1 MKDLKIIMHLIN
13 NIMENFNDTNTPLFS
28 FNGLNGMSRIVDITD
43 GDTIK
48 AIINFKD
55 NYYKIIVRLNDIDTC
70 ETKSKCEENKNLG
83 IDAKKRLY
91 NLITDKTIDGNDKK
105 LIKQE
110 LLNNCYLVYLKCYD
124 FDKYGR
130 VLGDIY
136 KNENENNS
144 FSSIL
149 INEKLAYTYGGK
161 TKLTEKE
168 QLDLLK

>member
-1 MKDLKIIMHLIN
+1 MDLKIILHLI
-13 NIMENFNDTNTPLFS
+13 NIMENFNDTNTPVFS
-28 FNGLNGMSRIVDITD
+28 FNGINGMSRVVDITD

-55 NYYKIIVRLNDIDTC
+55 SYYKIIVRLNNIDTC

-83 IDAKKRLY
+83 IEAKKRLY
-91 NLITDKTIDGNDKK
+91 NLITNKTIDTNDKK
-105 LIKQE
+105 QIKQE
-110 LLNNCYLVYLKCYD
+110 LNNNCYLIYLKCYD

-136 KNENENNS
+136 YNDTDDTS

-149 INEKLAYTYGGK
+149 IKEKLAYVYGGK

-168 QLDLLK
+168 QIEILQ

>member
-1 MKDLKIIMHLIN
+1 MDLKIILHLI
-13 NIMENFNDTNTPLFS
+13 NIMENFNDTNTPVFS
-28 FNGLNGMSRIVDITD
+28 FNGINGMSRVVDITD

-55 NYYKIIVRLNDIDTC
+55 SYYKIIVRLNNIDTC

-83 IDAKKRLY
+83 IEAKKRLY
-91 NLITDKTIDGNDKK
+91 NLITNKTIDTNDKK
-105 LIKQE
+105 QIKQE
-110 LLNNCYLVYLKCYD
+110 LNNNCYLIYLKCYD

-136 KNENENNS
+136 YNDTDDPS

-149 INEKLAYTYGGK
+149 IKEKLAYVYGGK

-168 QLDLLK
+168 QIELLQ

>member
-1 MKDLKIIMHLIN
+1 MHLII

-28 FNGLNGMSRIVDITD
+28 FNGVNGMARVVDITD

-55 NYYKIIVRLNDIDTC
+55 DYYKIIVRLNDIDTC

-83 IDAKKRLY
+83 IEAKKRLY
-91 NLITDKTIDGNDKK
+91 NLITNKTIDSNDKK

-110 LLNNCYLVYLKCYD
+110 LHNNCYLIYLKCYD

-136 KNENENNS
+136 QNENNNIS

-149 INEKLAYTYGGK
+149 IKEKLAYIYGGK

-168 QLDLLK
+168 QIELLK

>member
-1 MKDLKIIMHLIN
+1 
-13 NIMENFNDTNTPLFS
+13 MENFNDTNTPLFS
-28 FNGLNGMSRIVDITD
+28 FNGVNGMSRVVDITD

-55 NYYKIIVRLNDIDTC
+55 EYYKIIVRLNNIDTC
-70 ETKSKCEENKNLG
+70 ETKSKSEENKNLG
-83 IDAKKRLY
+83 ISAKKRLY
-91 NLITDKTIDGNDKK
+91 NLITNKTIETNDKK

-110 LLNNCYLVYLKCYD
+110 LNDNCYLIYLKCYD

-136 KNENENNS
+136 KNENDDLS

-149 INEKLAYTYGGK
+149 INEKLAYIYGGK
-161 TKLTEKE
+161 TKLTEE
-168 QLDLLK
+168 DQLELLK

>member
-1 MKDLKIIMHLIN
+1 MDLRIILHLIN
-13 NIMENFNDTNTPLFS
+13 NIMENFNDTNTPVFS
-28 FNGLNGMSRIVDITD
+28 FNGINGMSRVVDITD

-55 NYYKIIVRLNDIDTC
+55 SYYKIIVRLNNIDTC

-83 IDAKKRLY
+83 IEAKKRLY
-91 NLITDKTIDGNDKK
+91 NLITNKTIDTNDKK
-105 LIKQE
+105 QIKQE
-110 LLNNCYLVYLKCYD
+110 LHNNCYLIYLKCYD

-136 KNENENNS
+136 QNETDDTS

-149 INEKLAYTYGGK
+149 IKEKLAYVYGGK

-168 QLDLLK
+168 QIDLLQQ

>member
-1 MKDLKIIMHLIN
+1 MDLKIILHLI
-13 NIMENFNDTNTPLFS
+13 NIMENFNDTNTPVFS
-28 FNGLNGMSRIVDITD
+28 FNGINGMSRVVDITD

-48 AIINFKD
+48 AIINFKYS
-55 NYYKIIVRLNDIDTC
+55 YYKIIVRLNNIDKC

-83 IDAKKRLY
+83 IEAKKRLY
-91 NLITDKTIDGNDKK
+91 NLITNKTIDTNDKK
-105 LIKQE
+105 QIKQE
-110 LLNNCYLVYLKCYD
+110 LNNNCYLIYLKCYD

-136 KNENENNS
+136 YNDTDDTS

-149 INEKLAYTYGGK
+149 IKEKLAYVYGGK

-168 QLDLLK
+168 QIEILQ

>member
-1 MKDLKIIMHLIN
+1 MDLKIILHLI
-13 NIMENFNDTNTPLFS
+13 NIMENFNDTNTPVFS
-28 FNGLNGMSRIVDITD
+28 FNGINGMSRVVDITD

-55 NYYKIIVRLNDIDTC
+55 SYYKIIVRLNNIDTC

-83 IDAKKRLY
+83 IEAKKRLY
-91 NLITDKTIDGNDKK
+91 NLITNKTIDTNDKK
-105 LIKQE
+105 QIKQE
-110 LLNNCYLVYLKCYD
+110 LNNNCYLIYLKCYD

-136 KNENENNS
+136 YNDTDDTS

-149 INEKLAYTYGGK
+149 IKEKLAYVYGGK

-168 QLDLLK
+168 QIEILQK

>member
-1 MKDLKIIMHLIN
+1 VDLKIILHLI
-13 NIMENFNDTNTPLFS
+13 NIMENFNDTNTPVFS
-28 FNGLNGMSRIVDITD
+28 FNGINGMSRVVDITD

-55 NYYKIIVRLNDIDTC
+55 SYYKIIVRLNNIDTC

-83 IDAKKRLY
+83 IEAKKRLY
-91 NLITDKTIDGNDKK
+91 NLITNKTIDTNDKK
-105 LIKQE
+105 QIKQE
-110 LLNNCYLVYLKCYD
+110 LNNNCYLIYLKCYD

-136 KNENENNS
+136 YNDTDDPS

-149 INEKLAYTYGGK
+149 IKEKLAYVYGGK

-168 QLDLLK
+168 QIELLQ

>member
-1 MKDLKIIMHLIN
+1 MDLRIILHLIN
-13 NIMENFNDTNTPLFS
+13 NIMENFNDTNTPVFS
-28 FNGLNGMSRIVDITD
+28 FNGINGMSRVVDITD

-55 NYYKIIVRLNDIDTC
+55 SYYKIIVRLNNIDTC

-83 IDAKKRLY
+83 IEAKKRLY
-91 NLITDKTIDGNDKK
+91 NLITNKTIDTNDKK
-105 LIKQE
+105 QIKQE
-110 LLNNCYLVYLKCYD
+110 LHNNCYLIYLKCYD

-136 KNENENNS
+136 QNETDDTS

-149 INEKLAYTYGGK
+149 IKEKLAYVYGGK

-168 QLDLLK
+168 QIDLLQ

>member
-1 MKDLKIIMHLIN
+1 MHLII
-13 NIMENFNDTNTPLFS
+13 NIMENFNDINTPLFS
-28 FNGLNGMSRIVDITD
+28 FNGVNGMSRVVDITD

-48 AIINFKD
+48 AIINFKGD
-55 NYYKIIVRLNDIDTC
+55 YYKIIVRLNDIDTC

-83 IDAKKRLY
+83 IEAKKRLF
-91 NLITDKTIDGNDKK
+91 NLITNKTIDSNDKK

-110 LLNNCYLVYLKCYD
+110 LHNNCYLIYLKCYD

-136 KNENENNS
+136 QNENDNIS

-149 INEKLAYTYGGK
+149 IKEKLAYVYGGK

-168 QLDLLK
+168 QIELLK

>member
-1 MKDLKIIMHLIN
+1 MDLKIILHLI
-13 NIMENFNDTNTPLFS
+13 NIMENFNDTNTPVFS
-28 FNGLNGMSRIVDITD
+28 FNGINGMSRVVDITD

-55 NYYKIIVRLNDIDTC
+55 SYYKIIVRLNNIDTC

-83 IDAKKRLY
+83 IEAKKRLY
-91 NLITDKTIDGNDKK
+91 NLITNKTIDTNDKK
-105 LIKQE
+105 QIKQE
-110 LLNNCYLVYLKCYD
+110 LNNNCYLIYLKCYD

-136 KNENENNS
+136 YNDTDDTS

-149 INEKLAYTYGGK
+149 IKEKLAYVYGGK

-168 QLDLLK
+168 QIELLQ

>member
-1 MKDLKIIMHLIN
+1 MDLKIILHLI
-13 NIMENFNDTNTPLFS
+13 NIMENFNDTNTPVFS
-28 FNGLNGMSRIVDITD
+28 FNGINGMSRVVDITD

-55 NYYKIIVRLNDIDTC
+55 SYYKIIVRLNNIDTC

-83 IDAKKRLY
+83 IEAKKRLY
-91 NLITDKTIDGNDKK
+91 NLITNKTIDTNDKK
-105 LIKQE
+105 QIKQE
-110 LLNNCYLVYLKCYD
+110 LNNNCYLIYLKCYD

-136 KNENENNS
+136 YNDTDDTS

-149 INEKLAYTYGGK
+149 IKEKLAYVYGGK
-161 TKLTEKE
+161 NKLTEKE
-168 QLDLLK
+168 QIEILQ